1 MIILSGLVVLSLLLI
16 ISRSLQLNKND

>member
-1 MIILSGLVVLSLLLI
+1 MIILSGLVVLSLVFI